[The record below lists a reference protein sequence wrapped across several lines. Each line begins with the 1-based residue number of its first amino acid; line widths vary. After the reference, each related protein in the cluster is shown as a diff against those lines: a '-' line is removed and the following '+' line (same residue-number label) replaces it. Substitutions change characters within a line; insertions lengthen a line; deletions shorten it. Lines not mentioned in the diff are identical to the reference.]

1 MCCRFGNQ
9 LNLFRRKTSFRTSYA
24 RLFELSNFNSNSDGF
39 EVCGQSNY
47 SIYEN
52 ESSVDINDAKIE
64 KRNQNISSA
73 KIVSFANYDQKNAIT
88 VTPFDGVYKF
98 SLDVVGVNFDQ
109 KIHILLQVKGPHGY
123 LSKTELPILYVH
135 FTTASLLLLSLLFL
149 FSSCLFGSDKPSAVH
164 IAIFV
169 LTISEFLKNII
180 SAFNFY
186 RSSKGE
192 NSIIHLIRSS
202 VVFGSLADAL
212 FRFVFLLLASGLG
225 QFFQHN
231 FNLKSSF
238 CLTFFYFLTSVLYED
253 LSPQNKS
260 DYAIEILLLIKY
272 VIEAMIAYFSISYI
286 TQTWQNLKHQ
296 VVCSAQDRFF
306 RFLTVVKICA
316 VFVAVLHVII
326 IWSYSSTFCDI
337 GWFLSWF
344 QIAVWSALRVVFVVA
359 TTIIYNNSY
368 SWDLMNQGTM
378 MKQSKTQT

>member
-1 MCCRFGNQ
+1 M
-9 LNLFRRKTSFRTSYA
+9 
-24 RLFELSNFNSNSDGF
+24 
-39 EVCGQSNY
+39 
-47 SIYEN
+47 
-52 ESSVDINDAKIE
+52 
-64 KRNQNISSA
+64 
-73 KIVSFANYDQKNAIT
+73 
-88 VTPFDGVYKF
+88 
-98 SLDVVGVNFDQ
+98 
-109 KIHILLQVKGPHGY
+109 
-123 LSKTELPILYVH
+123 
-135 FTTASLLLLSLLFL
+135 
-149 FSSCLFGSDKPSAVH
+149 H

-186 RSSKGE
+186 RNSKGE